1 MNKLEYSTLIQLKS
15 LNYNIIDNTSDRINF
30 LKDIKN
36 YKDIINYRPY
46 YAEDII
52 LDDEYKIE
60 EKESSQSLMS
70 FIPEITP
77 LDDPFYKIRTVDES
91 ILKDNSRKIITK
103 EEKENIQLEMKNKI
117 YLKKP
122 FKEIKKFGRKRKSDE
137 GLGEHNKYSDDNI
150 IRKIKKAVL
159 NNTMEYINEKIFEI
173 YSDICKSSLKE
184 KRLLKMKQGA
194 YEKGRANY
202 NKSFLNQSLKLL
214 FSEEISTKYTKHSPQ
229 HNKNT
234 IEMLINE
241 EDVDKRS
248 AFLKLF
254 SLTFRDC
261 LNHFRG
267 TAYIEELDGMIIF
280 EEYCKIL
287 GLNGNED
294 KYKYKKLL
302 EYFLMN
308 YEELIMAK
316 KQRNLRKEKKNN
328 KINKYN

>member
-1 MNKLEYSTLIQLKS
+1 MNKLEYSTPIQLKN

-30 LKDIKN
+30 LKDIKI
-36 YKDIINYRPY
+36 YKDIINYRSY

-60 EKESSQSLMS
+60 EKESLQSFMS
-70 FIPEITP
+70 FIPEISP
-77 LDDPFYKIRTVDES
+77 LGDPFCKNKTVDES
-91 ILKDNSRKIITK
+91 ILKDNSKKIITK

-122 FKEIKKFGRKRKSDE
+122 FKETKKFGRKRKSDE

-159 NNTMEYINEKIFEI
+159 NNTMEYINEKISEI
-173 YSDICKSSLKE
+173 YSNICESSLKE
-184 KRLLKMKQGA
+184 KCLLKMKQGA

-202 NKSFLNQSLKLL
+202 NKSFLNKSLKLI

-241 EDVDKRS
+241 EDDDNGC
-248 AFLKLF
+248 FFIKLF

-261 LNHFRG
+261 LDKSLF
-267 TAYIEELDGMIIF
+267 IIF
-280 EEYCKIL
+280 NFFSEFFFL
-287 GLNGNED
+287 GL
-294 KYKYKKLL
+294 L
-302 EYFLMN
+302 ESF
-308 YEELIMAK
+308 
-316 KQRNLRKEKKNN
+316 
-328 KINKYN
+328 